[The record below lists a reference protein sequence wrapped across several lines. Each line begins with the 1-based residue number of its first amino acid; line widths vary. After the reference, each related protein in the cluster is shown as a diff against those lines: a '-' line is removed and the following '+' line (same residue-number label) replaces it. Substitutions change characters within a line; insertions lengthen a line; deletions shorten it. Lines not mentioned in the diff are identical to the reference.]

1 MPPRPAKKTPVPGPG
16 TKRAKRTSRA
26 ALKGESQAEFD
37 GASKQVDTIT
47 VKTEEDPIKANEI
60 NTEPVKKPEAVESNS
75 ERKQEEVKESLD
87 EYERDEQLELEDNET
102 EYDPEEDYGVDYDDK
117 EPEED
122 ITEEEEHIP
131 EYDNAGEENIEDT
144 GEEETE
150 EVPEESGD
158 EDNEHHVEEPEHAEV
173 AAEEDHHDAL
183 KERRKRK
190 EFEVFVGGLDKDATE
205 DDLKKVFSVVG
216 EITEV
221 RLMKNPLTKR
231 NKGFAFLRFAT
242 VEQAKRAVVELKN
255 PVVNGKRCGVSPSQ
269 DSDTLFLGNIC
280 KTWTK
285 EALKEKL
292 KHYGVDDLADLTL
305 VGDSTDEGMSRG
317 FAFVEFSSRSDAMDA
332 FKRLQK
338 RDVSF
343 GVDKAPKVSFA
354 ESFIDPGDEIMAQVK
369 TVFVDGLPASWDEDR
384 VRGVLKKYGEIEKI
398 ELARNMPSAKRKDF
412 GFVTFDSHDVAV
424 NCAKNI
430 NNTEIG
436 EGDHKAKV
444 RARLSRPVE
453 RGRRKHTRGD
463 IIPGRSTIKSAR
475 DTRARLAPRSF
486 PVHGGKGVERR
497 LPPLPSKRRID
508 HRDRRLAMTTPMPS
522 KRRRITPP
530 SRPSYDRRPPVPIYP
545 RGNSK
550 REYSARD
557 EIQPRSRPAVD
568 YGFREPLEK
577 SQSYRDRYPS
587 HISEYPDIP
596 RSSSRILS
604 RTTYMDDGYGQRFER
619 PPPSFHEGRAH
630 DYDIVSG
637 SKRPYTALDDI
648 PPRYVDTAIRYSSP
662 RLTYEHNPRYGDR
675 YGDRDVGRSLAG
687 HSGSRGSVS
696 SQESHGRYT
705 SRQGAYDASESGIY
719 SSTYGRDYVSRET
732 DRASGSSSYSS
743 LYTSRGLGG
752 SSSYIGSGS
761 SGSYY

>member
-16 TKRAKRTSRA
+16 TKRAKRASRA
-26 ALKGESQAEFD
+26 APKGENQAESD
-37 GASKQVDTIT
+37 GASKQVETIT
-47 VKTEEDPIKANEI
+47 IKTEEDPIKANEI
-60 NTEPVKKPEAVESNS
+60 NTEHVKKPEAVESNS

-102 EYDPEEDYGVDYDDK
+102 EYDPEEDC
-117 EPEED
+117 
-122 ITEEEEHIP
+122 
-131 EYDNAGEENIEDT
+131 EENIEDT

-158 EDNEHHVEEPEHAEV
+158 EDNEHNVEEPEHAEV

-242 VEQAKRAVVELKN
+242 VEQANRAVVELKN

-475 DTRARLAPRSF
+475 DTRSRLAPRSI

-530 SRPSYDRRPPVPIYP
+530 SRPFYDRRPPVPIYP

-550 REYSARD
+550 REYSTRD

-587 HISEYPDIP
+587 HISEYPDLP

-648 PPRYVDTAIRYSSP
+648 PPRYVDTAVRYSSP

-752 SSSYIGSGS
+752 SSSYLGSGS